1 MCYHGLLSCLG
12 DVSAMFRIRRRES
25 ALGVVETRLGR
36 VTCEV
41 PIINRRSFEVRDFE
55 N

>member
-12 DVSAMFRIRRRES
+12 DVSAMFRIRRPEKTRWDLRS
-25 ALGVVETRLGR
+25 LGG